1 MSTEVVVEMTLDMS
15 GGVVRI
21 VGRVNIAEFT
31 QNLTQPYVVVSNPC
45 VPMYVET
52 ELGGEEVFSVE
63 FVELHGGCVDGAVW
77 VRSDRIIT
85 FAIAADDVAS
95 AYDQFVFDAKA
106 SEATLHEQHESVN

>member
-1 MSTEVVVEMTLDMS
+1 MSADVVVEMTLDMS

-21 VGRVNIAEFT
+21 VGRVNKAEFT

-45 VPMYVET
+45 VPRYVET
-52 ELGGEEVFSVE
+52 ELGDEEVFSLE

-85 FAIAADDVAS
+85 FAIAADDVER
-95 AYDQFVFDAKA
+95 AYNHFMFDAKA
-106 SEATLHEQHESVN
+106 SEATFHEQHGSVN